1 MATYARFMRSHVL
14 LVEDDEAL
22 GAQVVALIRTAGF
35 DTLWWKTGRR
45 VAREDMPDV
54 SLVLLD
60 LMLPG
65 TYGMEMLRDIRAHSD
80 VPVLVLSAR
89 DQSADKTRA
98 LSLGADDYVTKPF
111 WPEELLERVKARL
124 RRPSLSRGDVHESGG
139 VRIDTAQMS
148 ASVHGQRVELT
159 RVEFE
164 FLRAL
169 MLRPDAAVTRA
180 WLAANVLDPDR
191 DGGERTLDVHISRLR
206 KKLAPADAIETVWG
220 IGYRWNSGAHP

>member
-1 MATYARFMRSHVL
+1 MRSQIL
-14 LVEDDEAL
+14 LVEDDVAL
-22 GAQVVALIRTAGF
+22 GAQVVALVKAAGF
-35 DTLWWKTGRR
+35 ETIWWKEGKR

-65 TYGMEMLRDIRAHSD
+65 TYGMDMLKDLRMHSD
-80 VPVLVLSAR
+80 VPILVLSAR

-124 RRPSLSRGDVHESGG
+124 RRPVMSRGDVMESRG
-139 VRIDTAQMS
+139 VRMDA
-148 ASVHGQRVELT
+148 ARVEVSVHGKDIDLT
-159 RVEFE
+159 RVEFD
-164 FLRAL
+164 LLKAL
-169 MLRPDAAVTRA
+169 LSRPGTALTRT

-191 DGGERTLDVHISRLR
+191 DGGERTLDVHVSRLR
-206 KKLAPADAIETVWG
+206 KKLTPVDGIETVWG
-220 IGYRWNSGAHP
+220 IGYRWNPGDSA